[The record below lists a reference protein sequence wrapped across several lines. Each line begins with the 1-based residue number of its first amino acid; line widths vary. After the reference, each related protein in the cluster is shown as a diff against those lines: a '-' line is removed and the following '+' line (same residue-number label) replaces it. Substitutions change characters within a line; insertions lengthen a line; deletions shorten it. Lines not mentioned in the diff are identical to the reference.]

1 LGKDPGVKR
10 ALLLV
15 ACLADAGV
23 ASRGFDP
30 GNTGLVRTF
39 APGGEPTTTEYSADG
54 RFLAVAAGAAVRI
67 YETHRWREVRR
78 LADPPQNIQC
88 VAFSPDGKLLAGG
101 GFEGA
106 IALWD
111 AESGQLLSLLRGH
124 SSYVEG
130 LAFGLRGK
138 TLLSGS
144 LDGSVKVWDA
154 ERGSELKTLAPLA
167 PITAVAFS
175 ADGRRAAA
183 AGQDGS
189 IKVWKVDSW
198 AEERTLRA
206 QEKESSSIAFSP
218 DGRKLAAGGEGDF
231 ALRIW
236 DVENGRVERKIDGH
250 ASEIASV
257 RFLGEGRFV
266 LTASELSAIV
276 WDARS
281 GRELA
286 RLKHHTGPVVAL
298 AVHPSGRS
306 FVTVGKDHHLKVWGP
321 VPGGMSKVRGKGF
334 CGIRVDQSAEG
345 LVTIREVIPAS
356 AAEAAG
362 FQVGDILRK
371 VGGVAITNPTESVDQ
386 ISSYLEGD
394 EVEFGF
400 ERAGE
405 ARTLKIRL
413 GKRPENL
420 DR

>member
-1 LGKDPGVKR
+1 VKQ
-10 ALLLV
+10 AFILL

-30 GNTGLVRTF
+30 GNTGLLRTL
-39 APGGEPTTTEYSADG
+39 APGGEPTAAEYSADG
-54 RFLAVAAGAAVRI
+54 QILAVAAGAAVRL
-67 YETHRWREVRR
+67 YETHQWREVRR

-88 VAFSPDGKLLAGG
+88 VAFSPDGKRVAGG
-101 GFEGA
+101 GFEGG

-111 AESGQLLSLLRGH
+111 AQSGQLLSLLKGH

-130 LAFGLRGK
+130 LAFGPRGK

-144 LDGSVKVWDA
+144 LDGTVKVWDLELGA
-154 ERGSELKTLAPLA
+154 ELKTLGPLA
-167 PITAVAFS
+167 PVTAVALS

-183 AGQDGS
+183 AGLDGS
-189 IKVWKVDSW
+189 VKVWKVESW
-198 AEERTLRA
+198 AEERTLQA

-218 DGRKLAAGGEGDF
+218 DGRRLAAGGEGDF

-236 DVENGRVERKIDGH
+236 DVENGRVERKIEGH
-250 ASEIASV
+250 TSDITSV
-257 RFLGEGRFV
+257 RYLADGRFV
-266 LTASELSAIV
+266 LTASELAAIV

-281 GRELA
+281 GREVA

-345 LVTIREVIPAS
+345 VVIIREVIPAS

-362 FQVGDILRK
+362 LQVGDVLRK

-386 ISSYLEGD
+386 ISSYFEGD
-394 EVEFGF
+394 EVEFAF

-405 ARTLKIRL
+405 GRTLKIRL